1 MLSQQRTP
9 ARNLASR
16 RWAKHVAP
24 KQNAGPDRRCQPNTA
39 LTIHRDKGKV
49 RLKSRVGSSSGGFK
63 LTEFK
68 EPLELG
74 VYDGLSKTFVQSL
87 GFGRSLKSSWRC
99 LSREMGWWSFLC
111 HRPEDKFE
119 LPSPPPLLDGQF
131 EVERV

>member
-1 MLSQQRTP
+1 MPGCIWLRGEKEAFKMLSQQRTP

-24 KQNAGPDRRCQPNTA
+24 KQNAGPDRRCQPKTA

-49 RLKSRVGSSSGGFK
+49 RLKSRVRSSSGGFK

-99 LSREMGWWSFLC
+99 LSRDGVVELS
-111 HRPEDKFE
+111 
-119 LPSPPPLLDGQF
+119 LPSP
-131 EVERV
+131 